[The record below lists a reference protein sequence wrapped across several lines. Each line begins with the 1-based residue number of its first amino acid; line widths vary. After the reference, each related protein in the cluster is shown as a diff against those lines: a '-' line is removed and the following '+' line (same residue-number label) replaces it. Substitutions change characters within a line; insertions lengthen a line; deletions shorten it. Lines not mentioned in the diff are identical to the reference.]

1 MRSRITS
8 PNTAQAAGQEDP
20 AGRPDA
26 LASRPGADRPV
37 PADGALAPLKA
48 KPAPKAQQ
56 AEPNTERRVSLPAV
70 PGRLPLASPPSAVL
84 ASSRPAA
91 TAQARLDALE
101 PALVQLLGSTNGH
114 ASHLAERL
122 EVLTRLVEKGVSQV
136 ELSDVLD
143 RTDAILESAIE
154 FERAEIIDK
163 AQCRDITD
171 YVTALRQKAE
181 E

>member
-70 PGRLPLASPPSAVL
+70 PGRLPLASPSAVL

-154 FERAEIIDK
+154 FGRAEIIDK